1 MEVLKGLLSKLLSFT
16 TGLNLF
22 GLGLLAVAFPFWFIG
37 WSHVAAGLA
46 GAFVFR
52 NFKAIVEIVE
62 NRI

>member
-1 MEVLKGLLSKLLSFT
+1 MEVLKNLVSKLLSFT

-37 WSHVAAGLA
+37 LSHIAAGFV

-52 NFKAIVEIVE
+52 NFKAIVEIVD
-62 NRI
+62 NKV